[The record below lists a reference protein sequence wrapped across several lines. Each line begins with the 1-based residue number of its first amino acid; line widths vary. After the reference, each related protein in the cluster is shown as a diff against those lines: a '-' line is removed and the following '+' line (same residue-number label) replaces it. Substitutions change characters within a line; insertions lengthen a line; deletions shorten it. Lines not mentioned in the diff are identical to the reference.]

1 MLVHMPRPQSQ
12 SICPPLR
19 CVAALLVLLADVAGA
34 QPLAPA
40 SSASAPPADA
50 APLPSAA
57 ASASAANGNS
67 TSYVIGLVL
76 ISAAEYPGSD
86 RNSLK
91 ARPVAAYQWGRFRIS
106 TSRAGIGGDV
116 AAEVAGPGAT
126 AELLRADRWR
136 VGAGLRVDS
145 GRRASSSLRLA
156 GLPDIERTVRGRVY
170 ATHTWSRHWQAGAY
184 LSHDLLGK
192 QGGALA
198 GLDLAYRQPF
208 GARSEWSVGVGLQ
221 AADGLYM
228 RTYFGITDEQSART
242 GIAAYRPGAGLRSAA
257 VGVNMSTGLDSH
269 WVAFASASVST
280 LLGPAAA
287 SPLSAKATAPS
298 VSVGLLYRCC
308 K

>member
-1 MLVHMPRPQSQ
+1 MLG
-12 SICPPLR
+12 
-19 CVAALLVLLADVAGA
+19 LA
-34 QPLAPA
+34 
-40 SSASAPPADA
+40 
-50 APLPSAA
+50 
-57 ASASAANGNS
+57 
-67 TSYVIGLVL
+67 L
-76 ISAAEYPGSD
+76 ISGAEYPGSD

-126 AELLRADRWR
+126 AELLRNDRWR

-145 GRRASSSLRLA
+145 GRRSSASLRLA

-170 ATHTWSRHWQAGAY
+170 AGYTWSRHWQAGAY
-184 LSHDLLGK
+184 VSHDLLGK
-192 QGGALA
+192 KGGALA

-208 GARSEWSVGVGLQ
+208 GERSEWSVGAGLQ

-228 RTYFGITDEQSART
+228 RSYFGITDAQSART

-257 VGVNMSTGLDSH
+257 VGVNLSTGLNAH
-269 WVAFASASVST
+269 WVAFASASLAR

-287 SPLSAKATAPS
+287 SPLSASATSTS